1 MKPYCESG
9 KQVIKTN
16 KLILRNFQSPGD
28 IVMLT
33 AAVRDLHAC
42 RPGQFLTDVRT
53 PCPGLWENNPHL
65 TPLDE
70 KAEGVEIIQCE
81 YPLIHHS
88 NQLPYHFLHGFI
100 RHLGEQLNLTI
111 EPTAFKGDIH
121 LSEQEINGTVF
132 GEESP
137 QLRDALPF
145 PLGLEGR
152 VPRVPDISPAL
163 GDIGD
168 SRSLSLQN
176 GDSWNSSLQDKSSL
190 QLPIWLVAAGG
201 KQDFTIKW
209 WASKRYQEVVDHFR
223 GRIQFVQVGEA
234 GHFHPQLDGVL
245 DLRGKTSLRQL
256 VRLMHHADGVLTPVS
271 LLMHLSA
278 AVPTKNEIH
287 SNQAQHCSSRPC
299 VVIAGGREPVHWEA
313 YPTHQFIH
321 TIGMLPCCRQ
331 GGCWKSRAVP
341 LGDGDEKDKPESLCV
356 DVVGTLPHCMDM
368 ITAEDV
374 IRRIELYLQNPNSP
388 TTGVAKEFAL
398 LPPKTESWAVAQTGP
413 VVTER
418 VRREMEEQGIGRGQ
432 REKLEQ
438 MPVDMVPQE
447 TF

>member
-1 MKPYCESG
+1 
-9 KQVIKTN
+9 
-16 KLILRNFQSPGD
+16 
-28 IVMLT
+28 MLT
-33 AAVRDLHAC
+33 AAVRDLHQC
-42 RPGQFLTDVRT
+42 CPGQFITDVRT

-70 KAEGVEIIQCE
+70 RDPDVRFINCE
-81 YPLIHHS
+81 YPLIHQS
-88 NQLPYHFLHGFI
+88 NQLPFHFLHGFM
-100 RHLGEQLNLTI
+100 RHLSEQLKLTI

-137 QLRDALPF
+137 LLRDAFPF
-145 PLGLEGR
+145 PLGLKGR
-152 VPRVPDISPAL
+152 VPRVLDD
-163 GDIGD
+163 GDL
-168 SRSLSLQN
+168 RK
-176 GDSWNSSLQDKSSL
+176 GDSWDSSLQPPL
-190 QLPIWLVAAGG
+190 WLVAAGG

-209 WASKRYQEVVDHFR
+209 WASKRYQQVVDHFR

-245 DLRGKTSLRQL
+245 DLRGKTSLREL

-278 AVPTKNEIH
+278 AVPTKEEVQGSEFKVH
-287 SNQAQHCSSRPC
+287 SLKSKFQNCSSRPC

-331 GGCWKSRAVP
+331 GGCWKSRVLP
-341 LGDGDEKDKPESLCV
+341 LGDGDAKDQPQNLCV
-356 DVVGTLPHCMDM
+356 DVAGMLPHCMDM

-398 LPPKTESWAVAQTGP
+398 LPPKTETWAVAQTGP

-418 VRREMEEQGIGRGQ
+418 VRREMDEQGIGRGQ
-432 REKLEQ
+432 REKFEQ
-438 MPVDMVPQE
+438 MPVGLIPQE